1 MNKYLAQ
8 CGVGSRRWAD
18 RLIREGRVKVN
29 GRVVQEL
36 GVKIDEN
43 TDQVQVD
50 DQIVKPSQHFTY
62 VLLNK
67 PRGVITTV
75 SDERKRKTVLDL
87 IKTPERLFPVG
98 RLDKDT
104 TGLLLL
110 TNDGEL
116 AYHLTH
122 PKFKI
127 KKFYQVRLNRP
138 LKEEDKSKLERGVQ
152 LEEGKTAACKIE
164 FIYPQNRREV
174 KVILH
179 QGWKRQIRRMF
190 ASLNYQVV
198 ELKRLGLANL
208 TINGLKEGA
217 WRYLKNQEIQQLK
230 KYMGL

>member
-18 RLIREGRVKVN
+18 RLIRAGRVKVN
-29 GRVVQEL
+29 GRVIQEL

-43 TDQVQVD
+43 KDQVQVD
-50 DQIVKPSQHFTY
+50 DQVVKPKRHFTY

-87 IKTPERLFPVG
+87 IKSSERLFPVG

-127 KKFYQVRLNRP
+127 EKIYLVRLNRP
-138 LKEEDKSKLERGVQ
+138 LNNEDRLKLARGVQ
-152 LEEGKTAACKIE
+152 LEEGKTAPCKIE
-164 FIYPQNRREV
+164 YVHSKNRTEV
-174 KVILH
+174 KVILQ

-190 ASLNYQVV
+190 ASLNYEVV
-198 ELKRLGLANL
+198 ELKRLGMANL

-217 WRYLKNQEIQQLK
+217 WRYLNNQEIQQLK